1 MSVQRYLFDR
11 MQCSFETW
19 KFIFPT
25 KLWQSRLTCSQIPG
39 ASEVSNCHAVYTQ
52 TLIWPQ
58 RRQFFIVSS
67 PSHQFFQVSLNPKF
81 GHSRWKVFGKSS
93 CTSRILIQG
102 FSTTTCQK
110 ENCFVLKW
118 EWNFFLQIS
127 YFHIEVELQLLGS
140 CSLLLYVTVL
150 LTKHFKAI
158 NYWLLN
164 KRK

>member
-1 MSVQRYLFDR
+1 MCLFKGICLTE
-11 MQCSFETW
+11 CSIVL
-19 KFIFPT
+19 KLGNLFPT

-58 RRQFFIVSS
+58 RRQFIVSS

-102 FSTTTCQK
+102 FSTTICQK

-118 EWNFFLQIS
+118 EWKFFWQNFLFSHRSKTAAFGFMLIIALCNRTT
-127 YFHIEVELQLLGS
+127 YKTF
-140 CSLLLYVTVL
+140 
-150 LTKHFKAI
+150 
-158 NYWLLN
+158 
-164 KRK
+164 